1 MTQAL
6 MYPQSEPFD
15 IQSGFIYGD
24 IPAVQVQLS
33 EVTLIYRNVS
43 NGVSR
48 IGVTLPDSV
57 SGLLQKRFQTVFND
71 HCETN
76 WNADYTLPM
85 HPDQHKNLRIK
96 DASKVLFLSTP
107 YIPDLIDTFGNP
119 VRSIM
124 NLPLGSKVSVKF
136 SANCYRNKQNEL
148 CIWRELSQVK
158 LLEPFVWRS
167 FTPCDPDDV
176 SKENIEN

>member
-1 MTQAL
+1 MKTISC
-6 MYPQSEPFD
+6 PSFEPFD

-24 IPAVQVQLS
+24 IPAVQVQLP

-119 VRSIM
+119 VQSIM
-124 NLPLGSKVSVKF
+124 NLPLGSKVSVNF
-136 SANCYRNKQNEL
+136 LQIVTETSRMNSAFGGSCRRLNYWK
-148 CIWRELSQVK
+148 
-158 LLEPFVWRS
+158 PFVWRS

-176 SKENIEN
+176 SKEDIEN